1 MTRQN
6 ISSGT
11 KWEPLVGYSR
21 AVRVGNI
28 IHVSGTTATAED
40 GSLVGKGD
48 ARAQTIQTLRN
59 I

>member
-11 KWEPLVGYSR
+11 KWEPSWMLR

-28 IHVSGTTATAED
+28 IHV
-40 GSLVGKGD
+40 
-48 ARAQTIQTLRN
+48 
-59 I
+59 